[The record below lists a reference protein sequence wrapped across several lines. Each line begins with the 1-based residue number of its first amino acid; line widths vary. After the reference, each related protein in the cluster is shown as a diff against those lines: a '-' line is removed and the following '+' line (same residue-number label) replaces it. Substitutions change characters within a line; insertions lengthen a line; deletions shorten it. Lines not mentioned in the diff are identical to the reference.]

1 MRSTK
6 RDSVRQE
13 NRWARD
19 LDGRTTSGSGCSIR
33 DKSDVVSKHFR
44 MECKTTRKPSYSLKA
59 RDLKKIEKEARE
71 SCRIPLFAANI
82 SNKECCVVPV
92 SNIWKITEKADPADL
107 RRVETSAASI
117 TLVPDYD
124 PYLIAFINEGVVND
138 YIVFPSE
145 HFAIFFPDEELS

>member
-6 RDSVRQE
+6 RDSLRQE

-33 DKSDVVSKHFR
+33 DKSDVVTRHFR
-44 MECKTTRKPSYSLKA
+44 MECKTTRKTSYSLKI

-71 SCRIPLFAANI
+71 TCKIPLFAANI
-82 SNKECCVVPV
+82 SNREYCVVPA
-92 SNIWKITEKADPADL
+92 SNIWQLEKKTQPVVK
-107 RRVETSAASI
+107 VETSAASV
-117 TLVPDYD
+117 TLIPQYD

-138 YIVFPSE
+138 YLVFPSE
-145 HFAIFFPDEELS
+145 HFAIFFPDEELT